1 VFLVTGILTM
11 CIGVIFLFVVPDNQ
25 MNARWLSKK
34 DRLLAIERIR
44 VNQQGVGNKHWK
56 FYQLKE
62 ALLDP
67 LSWAFVF
74 YALIATIAYGKFL
87 SYSKT
92 FRNQPP
98 TDQCPGG
105 ISNFFSQLIVGF
117 GYTAEQSLLYG
128 APGGVVMIVSLIV
141 CGFLG
146 DRYGHRILISCPG
159 LCLAIFGMT
168 LIVALPLD
176 NNKGRLAGYYFVQ
189 ASATPFVALLS
200 LISSNV
206 AGYTKKTTVAAVY
219 LIGKPHRPN
228 STLIYLL
235 ANCTEG
241 IVLAI

>member
-1 VFLVTGILTM
+1 M
-11 CIGVIFLFVVPDNQ
+11 CMGVIFLFVMPDNQ
-25 MNARWLSKK
+25 MNARWLSKE

-67 LSWAFVF
+67 LSWAFFF
-74 YALIATIAYGKFL
+74 YALIASIPNGKLL
-87 SYSKT
+87 SYSKI

-98 TDQCPGG
+98 TDQCSGG
-105 ISNFFSQLIVGF
+105 ITNFFSQLIVGF

-128 APGGVVMIVSLIV
+128 APGGIVGSVLLIV

-159 LCLAIFGMT
+159 LCLAIFGMI

-176 NNKGRLAGYYFVQ
+176 NNKGRLAGYYIAQ
-189 ASATPFVALLS
+189 ASVTSFVALLS

-206 AGYTKKTTVAAVY
+206 AGYTKKTTVAAMY
-219 LIGKPHRPN
+219 LIGKHQLPN
-228 STLIYLL
+228 STLIYFL
-235 ANCTEG
+235 ANRTEG
-241 IVLAI
+241 IVLEI